1 MTLTEELI
9 ELIESK
15 SIEDDD
21 ITQLRGLCWMQ
32 WQILLQDGTLNLEE
46 F

>member
-21 ITQLRGLCWMQ
+21 INAASWFVLDAM
-32 WQILLQDGTLNLEE
+32 QILLQDGTLNLEE